1 MFQVTEGM
9 RQQRQPTASQLLT
22 VRMMSS
28 SSAFQSGVSIL
39 LPPGTIK
46 CLGAMLRLDTAK
58 AFGSEL
64 HQSGYL
70 AGFKM
75 TSA

>member
-1 MFQVTEGM
+1 M

-22 VRMMSS
+22 LRMMSS
-28 SSAFQSGVSIL
+28 SSAFQNAVSIP
-39 LPPGTIK
+39 LPTGTVK
-46 CLGAMLRLDTAK
+46 CLGAVLPLDTAK

-64 HQSGYL
+64 NQSGYL